1 MLLTGKAANTH
12 FWLRILLL
20 HFWSEGSLAVQI
32 QDGSAVPSC
41 AINQSQIYSYKQTLQ
56 QEINFLICRSYVR
69 KQLLSWAQHTETAGY
84 FVSVSVGT
92 DTTMFSFA
100 FRDYTLTDFSRFLL
114 SPFHFTSYFNC
125 FRYGYL
131 NCNALHRNSTNCSTF
146 KSVNS
151 VSACNFTT
159 FHINDWGKMKNEHP
173 VFLSRLSGRAM
184 LTCTCP
190 NTTKLRDFLPLV
202 YERPCMEY

>member
-1 MLLTGKAANTH
+1 MFFYHWIISLHLKLQLLSWEKLNFKQMSSDAMLLTGKAANTH

-100 FRDYTLTDFSRFLL
+100 FRDYTLTDFSFFCHPFI
-114 SPFHFTSYFNC
+114 SPRTST
-125 FRYGYL
+125 
-131 NCNALHRNSTNCSTF
+131 ALGI
-146 KSVNS
+146 
-151 VSACNFTT
+151 A
-159 FHINDWGKMKNEHP
+159 I
-173 VFLSRLSGRAM
+173 
-184 LTCTCP
+184 
-190 NTTKLRDFLPLV
+190 
-202 YERPCMEY
+202 